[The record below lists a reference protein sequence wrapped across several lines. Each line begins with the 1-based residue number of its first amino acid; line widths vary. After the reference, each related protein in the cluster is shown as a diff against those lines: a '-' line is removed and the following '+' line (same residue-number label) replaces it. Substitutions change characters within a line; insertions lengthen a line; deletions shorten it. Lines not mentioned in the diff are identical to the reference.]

1 MNCWTGYGDAPKSVL
16 ALLDVA
22 LLRAAAAKVGITEIT
37 QKEARVRFA
46 LGEVDLKQ
54 LSAVCGMKKYHS
66 RLRLDAGAAPALT
79 LVLPPKADVLEE
91 CAALVDVLLAHPEK
105 RVYAAKRT
113 CGRAGKMIK

>member
-1 MNCWTGYGDAPKSVL
+1 M
-16 ALLDVA
+16 
-22 LLRAAAAKVGITEIT
+22 GITEIT

-91 CAALVDVLLAHPEK
+91 CAALVDVL
-105 RVYAAKRT
+105 
-113 CGRAGKMIK
+113 AGAS